1 MRDFSQISLPKNL
14 IATCLL
20 ITAFTLVGLAIP
32 QSVYAATVVPVSV
45 SSPKTVTR
53 ISVSSEPMSAPFCDA
68 LLKAHPAL
76 AHNPNACIAHTTIRT
91 SITRVAT
98 ITSNGCAIYDVAA
111 SATYNG
117 GPFGNE
123 LYLDF
128 SYSPCTNVNVNI
140 YYENCNR
147 DTWGY
152 GFAVTVTYCGNYRPA
167 GYSAAYAM
175 LAEDDFTASF
185 VYNGSPFFQTH
196 NIYIQCDGGASGWGG
211 YWFDSM
217 D

>member
-1 MRDFSQISLPKNL
+1 MRRFSQISLPKNL

-32 QSVYAATVVPVSV
+32 QSVYAANVAPASA
-45 SSPKTVTR
+45 SNSKTITR
-53 ISVSSEPMSAPFCDA
+53 ISVSTQQMSAPFCDA
-68 LLKAHPAL
+68 LLKTHPEL
-76 AHNPNACIAHTTIRT
+76 ARNPQPCTVHTTIRT
-91 SITRVAT
+91 STTKVASITP
-98 ITSNGCAIYDVAA
+98 NGCPFYDVSA

-123 LYLDF
+123 LYLNF

-152 GFAVTVTYCGNYRPA
+152 GFTVTVTYCGNYRPA

-175 LAEDDFTASF
+175 MAEDDFTASF
-185 VYNGSPFFQTH
+185 VYNNSPIYWTH
-196 NIYIQCDGGASGWGG
+196 NIWIQCDGGASGWGG
-211 YWFDSM
+211 AWFSSM